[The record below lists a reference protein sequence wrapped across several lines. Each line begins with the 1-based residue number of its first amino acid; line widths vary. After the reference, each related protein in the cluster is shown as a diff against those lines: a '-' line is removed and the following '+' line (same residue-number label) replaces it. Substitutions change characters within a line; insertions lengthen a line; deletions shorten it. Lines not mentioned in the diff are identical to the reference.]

1 MGDND
6 TAAAAATS
14 GLEFIRDPTMGV
26 LWAASIVGGFG
37 QSLTGAAGSLLAFEV
52 SGSESTAGLPQ
63 TALVA
68 GSAAAAAILSRLA
81 VPFGRRRTLAAG
93 AGAAM
98 AGSLIV
104 TAGALVSS
112 LVLILAGCV
121 LLGAGTASVMLGRY
135 AAAERASEAMRPR
148 AMASVLTA
156 TTIGAIAG
164 PNLLAPAG
172 RAASG
177 LGLPAL
183 AGPFAFGALAF
194 ALFAILLVAGL
205 SDTRPGAW
213 APAKATEPDRI
224 ASAAPGLAVLAV
236 ANLVM
241 VAVMTMAPVHLGHNG
256 TGLTMIGVVIS
267 VHIAGMFAPAPL
279 SARLVQRIGAAP
291 TAALAGW
298 VMTGA
303 CALAAAGASSS
314 LTLAIAMAAL
324 GVGWNLGLV
333 SGSAMLTASV
343 PRAVRLKREG
353 WGEVGMGAAA
363 AAGGLACGPLVAQG
377 GYAAL
382 AFAGAVAAA
391 LIPSL
396 VAAPVRTR
404 RRDHRPATHGVS

>member
-6 TAAAAATS
+6 TVVAAAAS
-14 GLEFIRDPTMGV
+14 GLEFVRDPTMGV
-26 LWAASIVGGFG
+26 LRAAGIVGGFG
-37 QSLTGAAGSLLAFEV
+37 QALTGAAGSLLAFEV

-93 AGAAM
+93 AGVAM

-104 TAGALVSS
+104 TAGALTSS

-135 AAAERASEAMRPR
+135 AAAELAPEAMRPK
-148 AMASVLTA
+148 AMASILTA

-164 PNLLAPAG
+164 PNLLAPASL
-172 RAASG
+172 AAVG
-177 LGLPAL
+177 LGIPAL
-183 AGPFAFGALAF
+183 AGPFALGTLAF
-194 ALFAILLVAGL
+194 ALYAVMLIAGL
-205 SDTRPGAW
+205 RDTRPATR
-213 APAKATEPDRI
+213 AAAAATEPDRI

-236 ANLVM
+236 TNLVM

-279 SARLVQRIGAAP
+279 SAWLVQRIGAAP

-298 VMTGA
+298 AMAGA

-324 GVGWNLGLV
+324 GAGWNLGLV

-353 WGEVGMGAAA
+353 WGEVGMGVAA

-377 GYAAL
+377 GYVAL

-396 VAAPVRTR
+396 VAASGRPR
-404 RRDHRPATHGVS
+404 RRERRPLTNGVP